1 MQQTQSF
8 NEGAAYYPFGISRTL
23 TKNEI
28 RDEFL
33 RIATERGRLLS
44 RSRANNMADRYKRG
58 RIVHDS
64 IHDELVDLFLHSDP
78 TAAAVIHMDECTRDV
93 CATCETY
100 GAAA

>member
-64 IHDELVDLFLHSDP
+64 IHKDLVDLYLHADP
-78 TAAAVIHMDECTRDV
+78 TGYTAIHLTECERDE